1 MKKTK
6 MRKKM
11 LLSSIAMLMV
21 ATVSLGSAT
30 FAWFKSSPD
39 ATAEGFSMKATA
51 SNGLKVLSQTEVT
64 ADAGATFSLT
74 DTTTFKSS
82 TILRAIKDV
91 DSTIKTNPASISLNP
106 VSLYAQDDSMAAFS
120 VLAAADNSYA
130 ADGTAAV
137 TSATGAV
144 TNNANTATGDYYEE
158 DIYTALVGAAN
169 DTDEAT
175 MKIKGLTI
183 TTATPMASGAHIA
196 IYYDNWDGSAY
207 TSKLIGIYGT
217 TANNSA
223 KVITAIGTPTN
234 TYDNAST
241 TTYEVKAQTTAANT
255 ELGGVDVTG
264 KDKVRVVVYLDGE
277 DSTVKSSNIR
287 LADIISNIKLDLTIA

>member
-1 MKKTK
+1 
-6 MRKKM
+6 M

-39 ATAEGFSMKATA
+39 ATAEGFTMKATA

-64 ADAGATFSLT
+64 ADAGATYSLD

-82 TILRAIKDV
+82 TVLRAIKNSENAIV
-91 DSTIKTNPASISLNP
+91 TNPSSIALNP
-106 VSLYAQDDSMAAFS
+106 VSLYAQDDSMTAFS
-120 VLAAADNSYA
+120 VLAADDNSSA
-130 ADGTAAV
+130 ALG
-137 TSATGAV
+137 SAEVKSADTDI
-144 TNNANTATGDYYEE
+144 TNNASATTGDYYVE
-158 DIYTALVGAAN
+158 DIYTALVGAAE
-169 DTDEAT
+169 DTAEAD

-217 TANNSA
+217 TANASA
-223 KVITAIGTPTN
+223 KVITAIGSPTN
-234 TYDNAST
+234 TYDSAST
-241 TTYEVKAQTTAANT
+241 TTYEVKAQTAAPSTA
-255 ELGGVDVTG
+255 LGKVDVTG

-277 DSTVKSSNIR
+277 DATVKSSNIR
-287 LADIISNIKLDLTIA
+287 LADIVSNIKLDLTIA